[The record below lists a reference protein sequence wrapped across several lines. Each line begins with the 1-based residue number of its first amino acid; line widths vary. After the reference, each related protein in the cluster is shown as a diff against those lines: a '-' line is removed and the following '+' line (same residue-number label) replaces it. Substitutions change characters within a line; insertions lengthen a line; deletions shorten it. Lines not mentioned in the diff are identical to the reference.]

1 MLFAT
6 SSPQPNSVKMLA
18 PQMVFLLI
26 SLQLFFLL
34 LPGWQNREQQKQYCY
49 AERLS
54 NNVVA

>member
-1 MLFAT
+1 
-6 SSPQPNSVKMLA
+6 MLA